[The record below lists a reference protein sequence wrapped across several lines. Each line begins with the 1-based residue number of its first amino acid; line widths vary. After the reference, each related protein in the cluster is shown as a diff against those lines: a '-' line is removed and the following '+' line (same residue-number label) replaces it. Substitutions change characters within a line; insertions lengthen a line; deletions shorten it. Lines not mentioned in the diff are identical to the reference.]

1 MELQKIE
8 KEKALEEQRK
18 NIANVIRE
26 RVAVEKT
33 VAQEEERI
41 KEVREVSEAE
51 RVKQVILLQA
61 QAEAEQELVRQVK
74 QAEADEVRSKHKA
87 VEINTMAQAELEAAS
102 KQAEAKKRL
111 AEGIEA
117 ERAAPA
123 WPMRGCWKSPP
134 RRRKRMAWQRRG
146 YVPNN

>member
-1 MELQKIE
+1 VEVAQQNRQRAVVIEVEKVTRAKDLEIVAREREVELQKIE

-61 QAEAEQELVRQVK
+61 QAEA
-74 QAEADEVRSKHKA
+74 
-87 VEINTMAQAELEAAS
+87 
-102 KQAEAKKRL
+102 
-111 AEGIEA
+111 
-117 ERAAPA
+117 
-123 WPMRGCWKSPP
+123 
-134 RRRKRMAWQRRG
+134 
-146 YVPNN
+146 